1 MGALTEDGS
10 RGLGDSML
18 RRSLLRMIRAA
29 ILAGVA
35 IHVAGLASAAG
46 SLPVPRFAS
55 LRSDKIYLRA
65 GPGLEFPV
73 QWVYQRKHMPV
84 EVIGEYDVWRKI
96 RDWQGTVGW
105 VHQSMLDGQRYALI
119 TGSERLLRVDPDDAS
134 APSAKLEP
142 GVVATLL
149 RCQGVWCRLEADGYK
164 GWVRRDEFYG
174 IYPEEKLE

>member
-1 MGALTEDGS
+1 
-10 RGLGDSML
+10 ML

-35 IHVAGLASAAG
+35 VHVAGLASAAE

>member
-1 MGALTEDGS
+1 
-10 RGLGDSML
+10 ML
-18 RRSLLRMIRAA
+18 RRSLLATSLAA
-29 ILAGVA
+29 ALAA
-35 IHVAGLASAAG
+35 FAGLGDGSALGAD

-55 LRSDKIYLRA
+55 LRSDKINLRA
-65 GPGLEFPV
+65 GPGLEFPI
-73 QWVYQRKHMPV
+73 QWVYQRKHLPV

-119 TGSERLLRVDPDDAS
+119 TGSERLLRIDPDDNAP
-134 APSAKLEP
+134 PSAKLEP
-142 GVVATLL
+142 GVVASLL

-174 IYPEEKLE
+174 VYPEEKME

>member
-1 MGALTEDGS
+1 
-10 RGLGDSML
+10 ML
-18 RRSLLRMIRAA
+18 RRSLLAMIPAAVLAAVIGIADDDARA
-29 ILAGVA
+29 GE
-35 IHVAGLASAAG
+35 

-55 LRSDKIYLRA
+55 LRSDKINLRA
-65 GPGLEFPV
+65 GPSLEFPV

-119 TGSERLLRVDPDDAS
+119 TGSERLLRINPDDS
-134 APSAKLEP
+134 APPSAKLEP
-142 GVVATLL
+142 GVVASLL
-149 RCQGVWCRLEADGYK
+149 RCEGVWCRLEADGYK
-164 GWVRRDEFYG
+164 GWVKRGEFYG